1 MASVSKT
8 WHLLPHDSSRIDQ
21 LARAAGISSVVAQ
34 LLLNRGV
41 TTAPDAK
48 RFLESPMVGLHSP
61 ALLPGVTEAVERLWE
76 AVQQKRKICIYGD
89 YDVDGVT
96 GTSIL
101 WTLFHLLDVP
111 VEFYTP
117 RRLEEGYGVNSEA
130 IRTLHERGVRT
141 IVTVDCGITSI
152 AEAEEARRL
161 GIEFIITDH
170 HEMKQTLPDAAV
182 LVHPRLPGSSYPFGG
197 LSGAGVAFKL
207 AWALAMKSCGSEKVS
222 PKLRDFLLDAVTLAT
237 LGLVAD
243 VVPLHD
249 ENRIIV
255 KHGLNRLRKSPPMGM
270 KALIE
275 SAGLHANEEL
285 RSEDIGFKLAPRMNA
300 AGRLGYGGL
309 VVEMLTT
316 SNVKRAQEIAVYLE
330 SENTNR
336 QIIERKMVGQAKTM
350 LEGIDLTQFP
360 AAVLWHQEWHPGV
373 IGIVAGRIVD
383 MIGRPTLV
391 IAPREGHGTASGS
404 GRSIPGF
411 ALHEALKACE
421 SELITHGGHAMA
433 AGFKVSLDRIPALR
447 EKFTQYAAEHF
458 PDGVPPPPRLVLDA
472 EVPLQSINLKFLDE
486 LNRLE
491 PYGAENPKPKFLVA
505 RLKIQGEPR
514 CIGKGELHL
523 SFRVKQGSTSM
534 RVVAFGKSE
543 RLDEL
548 MSEGGDC
555 CLAATP
561 VLNEWQGNRSVELH
575 VIDFQ
580 AGNNARLE

>member
-1 MASVSKT
+1 MASVSKV
-8 WHLLPHDSSRIDQ
+8 WHLLPYDSARIDQ
-21 LARAAGISSVVAQ
+21 LARSAGISSVVAQ
-34 LLLNRGV
+34 LLLNRGITSPV
-41 TTAPDAK
+41 DAK
-48 RFLESPMVGLHSP
+48 RFLESPMVGLHPP
-61 ALLPGVTEAVERLWE
+61 ALLPGISEAVEKLWA
-76 AVQQKRKICIYGD
+76 AVQQKRRICIYGD

-101 WTLFHLLDVP
+101 WSLFHLLDVP

-130 IRTLHERGVRT
+130 IRTLHDRGVQT

-152 AEAEEARRL
+152 EEAEEAKRL
-161 GIEFIITDH
+161 GIDYIVTDH
-170 HEMKQTLPDAAV
+170 HEMKSTLPDATV
-182 LVHPRLPGSSYPFGG
+182 LVHPRLPGSNYPFGG

-207 AWALAMKSCGSEKVS
+207 AWALAMRSCGSEKVS
-222 PKLRDFLLDAVTLAT
+222 PVLRDFLLDAVSLAA

-249 ENRIIV
+249 ENRILV
-255 KHGLNRLRKSPPMGM
+255 KHGLNRLRKCPPLGM
-270 KALIE
+270 KSLIE

-285 RSEDIGFKLAPRMNA
+285 RSEDIGYKLAPRMNA

-316 SNVKRAQEIAVYLE
+316 KNTKRAQEIATYLE

-336 QIIERKMVGQAKTM
+336 QTLERKMVAQAKSM
-350 LEGIDLTQFP
+350 IEGVDLTQFP
-360 AAVLWHQEWHPGV
+360 AAVLSHSEWHPGV
-373 IGIVAGRIVD
+373 IGIVAGRMVD
-383 MIGRPTLV
+383 LIGRPTLI
-391 IAPREGHGTASGS
+391 IAPRDGHGVASGS

-421 SELITHGGHAMA
+421 TELITHGGHAMA
-433 AGFKVSLDRIPALR
+433 AGFKVSVDRIDALR

-458 PDGVPPPPRLVLDA
+458 PEGVPPPPRLILDA
-472 EVPLQSINLKFLDE
+472 ELPLASINLKLLDE

-491 PYGAENPKPKFLVA
+491 PYGAENPKPKFLVG

-514 CIGKGELHL
+514 RIGKGELHL

-534 RVVAFGKSE
+534 RVVAFGKGE
-543 RLDEL
+543 RFEEL
-548 MSEGGDC
+548 MSQNGEC
-555 CLAATP
+555 CLVATP

-580 AGNNARLE
+580 PGGDARLE